1 MLAHDLTHPDFDPPD
16 CPAWAKEEL
25 PPSILPY
32 RGRNGMPSP
41 FKERT
46 YPLAMSVRGVDRYH
60 ANQFV
65 MYRPETARYLY
76 TDYTPLEVRYRPGL
90 LPTYEKLAAEITTPD
105 QSPLEKAVSL
115 LIHGASRLRHPHM
128 PPYGPEVRPDR
139 NCDDESLLQSGV
151 GPCNEQARVFIRLC
165 QVCGIPARVIQ
176 LFYSDTKSGHC
187 IAEFYAEGEWRMADA
202 SWFCVFPNAN
212 GQLLSAKECHDRGEG
227 QKCAGLAYFQ
237 RIQELLAFSP
247 EALGL
252 EEKFVSD
259 QGEPNHL
266 GETNI
271 QNWTRISAQSAQTLA
286 TELHC
291 FGVMNYPLPA

>member
-1 MLAHDLTHPDFDPPD
+1 MLVHDLTHPDFDPPD

-25 PPSILPY
+25 PPSIRLY

-41 FKERT
+41 FNERN
-46 YPLAMSVRGVDRYH
+46 YALGMSVRGVDRYH

-76 TDYTPLEVRYRPGL
+76 TDYTPLEVRYRSGL

-115 LIHGASRLRHPHM
+115 LIRGASRLRHPHM

-139 NCDDESLLQSGV
+139 NCDDESLLKSGV

-187 IAEFYAEGEWRMADA
+187 IAEFYAEGRWRMADA
-202 SWFCVFPNAN
+202 SWLSVFSNAN
-212 GQLLSAKECHDRGEG
+212 EQLLSAEECHDQGEG
-227 QKCAGLAYFQ
+227 QKRAGLAYFK
-237 RIQELLAFSP
+237 RIQELLALSP
-247 EALGL
+247 EELGL
-252 EEKFVSD
+252 GDEHVSAH
-259 QGEPNHL
+259 GGPNHL

-271 QNWTRISAQSAQTLA
+271 QNWTRISTKSAQTLA
-286 TELHC
+286 EELQW